1 MLDEDENGSLPLHLL
16 GRNELLI
23 HLFLNQARYDVTGMA
38 DGGVGGGGG
47 MWDDFGGDEREA
59 VPAAERQLGCVAW
72 PQGRGAAIRS
82 SRYSL
87 NSAAAIATNNPTS
100 SAVANNKKNRQSTLH
115 TSLAAASIL
124 LSVTVRGNTQKI
136 TS

>member
-59 VPAAERQLGCVAW
+59 VPAAEPAEEVGEALQA
-72 PQGRGAAIRS
+72 
-82 SRYSL
+82 
-87 NSAAAIATNNPTS
+87 
-100 SAVANNKKNRQSTLH
+100 
-115 TSLAAASIL
+115 
-124 LSVTVRGNTQKI
+124 
-136 TS
+136 